1 MTVTIH
7 EEMAGGCL
15 SVKARLRKTLQS
27 TFRVIASTY
36 LVDMYLLSSFDAYR
50 FMREETDATR
60 GRETKGFLMILVAL
74 DFGTDLT
81 SNIMGETM
89 DETSI
94 VPIQYLTCV
103 LRTE

>member
-1 MTVTIH
+1 
-7 EEMAGGCL
+7 
-15 SVKARLRKTLQS
+15 
-27 TFRVIASTY
+27 
-36 LVDMYLLSSFDAYR
+36 
-50 FMREETDATR
+50 
-60 GRETKGFLMILVAL
+60 MILVAL